1 MSNTSSW
8 FTIDRDLVSTPRV
21 RLALF
26 ALLVSALLLVFAVMR
41 AVRIEPTE
49 PEASVLAARS
59 GAQMPV
65 TRVVQIDPEQVVQQN
80 IFAFDRTAPA
90 GRYPMPGEFID
101 EPAPVAS
108 SGPPPARPQV
118 LGTAVGLD
126 GSAFATAQLPNMSP
140 RIVRVGDKLGIYTV
154 VAITRGTVTFRA
166 ADALTFEI
174 NAP

>member
-1 MSNTSSW
+1 ML
-8 FTIDRDLVSTPRV
+8 DRDLLSAPRV

-26 ALLVSALLLVFAVMR
+26 ALGVSALLLVFAIVR

-49 PEASVLAARS
+49 LEASVLTAKSGKQVQAA
-59 GAQMPV
+59 
-65 TRVVQIDPEQVVQQN
+65 RVVQIDPEQVVQQD
-80 IFAFDRTAPA
+80 IFAYDRTAPA
-90 GRYPMPGEFID
+90 GRYPMPGDLVD
-101 EPAPVAS
+101 EPAPVA

-118 LGTAVGLD
+118 LGTAVGID